1 MDIYKIMDVLN
12 AQDITAKDILDLCAV
27 VRSNIVLFGN
37 IYLYK
42 YSNEQY
48 IELVNAVSP
57 SKRSENIAYLGIT
70 SNNYR
75 VLLDKFRYMSNR
87 QKLEWLIKV
96 NNINVRII
104 KLKLKQ
110 L

>member
-1 MDIYKIMDVLN
+1 MDRYKIMDVLN

-27 VRSNIVLFGN
+27 VRGDIILFGN

-42 YSNEQY
+42 YNNEQY
-48 IELVNAVSP
+48 IELVNAVSH
-57 SKRSENIAYLGIT
+57 SMRSENIAYLGIA

-75 VLLDKFRYMSNR
+75 DLFDNFRKMSNR

-96 NNINVRII
+96 NNINVRMI